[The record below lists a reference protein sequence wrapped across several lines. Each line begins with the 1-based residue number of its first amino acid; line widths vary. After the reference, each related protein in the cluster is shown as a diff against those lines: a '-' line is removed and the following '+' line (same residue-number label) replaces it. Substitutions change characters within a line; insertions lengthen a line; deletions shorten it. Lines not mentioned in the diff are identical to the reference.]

1 MKRKYVILCILFLFI
16 MLFSWSF
23 LTKVEFAPPVKGCS
37 KNSYS
42 QNDFLSP
49 RDGHK
54 HKGIDI
60 FAKSGTPVVSS
71 TFGIVVYTGV
81 LSQGGN
87 VVLIMDRQ
95 LRYHYYAHLST
106 IETSKFAI
114 ISLGEEIGK
123 VGNTG
128 NAIHTPSHL
137 HYSIANSLKLYHYQM
152 KGVNYTIPYINP
164 KDLLNTYFDNQ
175 KKVK

>member
-1 MKRKYVILCILFLFI
+1 MKRKYAIIGLLTLVFALFC
-16 MLFSWSF
+16 WSYF
-23 LTKVEFAPPVKGCS
+23 TNVEFAPPVKGCS

-106 IETSKFAI
+106 IEINKFAI
-114 ISLGEEIGK
+114 VNLGEEIGK

-137 HYSIANSLKLYHYQM
+137 HYSIANSLKLYHYTF
-152 KGVNYTIPYINP
+152 KGENYTIPYLNP
-164 KDLLNTYFDNQ
+164 KDLLNQYFKN
-175 KKVK
+175 K

>member
-1 MKRKYVILCILFLFI
+1 MKTKYVFLSILILVIFI
-16 MLFSWSF
+16 LSLSF
-23 LTKVEFAPPVKGCS
+23 ITKVEFAPPVKGCS

-60 FAKSGTPVVSS
+60 FAKSGTPVISA
-71 TFGIVVYTGV
+71 TKGIVVYTGNWK
-81 LSQGGN
+81 LGGN
-87 VVLIMDRQ
+87 VVLVMDPH
-95 LRYHYYAHLST
+95 LRYHYYAHLSEIGT
-106 IETSKFAI
+106 HKFAVV
-114 ISLGEEIGK
+114 SLGEEIGK

-137 HYSIANSLKLYHYQM
+137 HYSISNPFHLYHYQM
-152 KGVNYTIPYINP
+152 KGVNNNITYINP
-164 KDLLNTYFDNQ
+164 VSLLNEYFKSNT
-175 KKVK
+175 